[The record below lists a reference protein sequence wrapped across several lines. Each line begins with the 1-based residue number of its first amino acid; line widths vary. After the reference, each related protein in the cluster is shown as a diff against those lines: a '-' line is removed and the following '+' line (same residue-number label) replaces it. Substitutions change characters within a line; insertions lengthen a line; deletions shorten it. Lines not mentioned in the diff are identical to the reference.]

1 MTPVKIAVRGAHAVT
16 VRPEQATVH
25 ATVSAEGPEAEPV
38 FRTVSDSVARVN
50 GSLQSRLHH
59 RRGPVVRF
67 AVDQIRMG
75 SRRPFNPDGTQLPLV
90 HTAAVSATATFTDFD
105 DLAEWVNWCA
115 GVEGLGIGHIDW
127 SLRDVTRAKL
137 ERKARQKAVRDA
149 GRRAR
154 DYADAL
160 DLGPVRVL
168 SISDSG
174 LGGPVQRKV
183 MLAASAAPGVESG
196 ALSLRPGDVEVA
208 AEVEAVFTVS
218 AGD

>member
-1 MTPVKIAVRGAHAVT
+1 MTPVKIAVRGTHTVT

-25 ATVSAEGPEAEPV
+25 ATLSAEGPEAESV
-38 FRTVSDSVARVN
+38 FRTVSDSATQVN
-50 GSLQSRLHH
+50 GSLESRLH
-59 RRGPVVRF
+59 RRSGPVVRF

-75 SRRPFNPDGTQLPLV
+75 SRRPFNSDGAQLPLI
-90 HTAAVSATATFTDFD
+90 HTAVVSVTATFTDFD
-105 DLAEWVNWCA
+105 DLAEWVSWCA

-127 SLRDVTRAKL
+127 SLRDATRAKL

-183 MLAASAAPGVESG
+183 ILAAAAAPGAESG
-196 ALSLRPGDVEVA
+196 ALSLRPGEVEVT